1 MLATQRSVDSSAT
14 ELTNVS
20 TFRNTNNTL
29 EEKRLF
35 KGFAT
40 VLGED
45 THRKYYYF
53 GFFIPLELEQR
64 EREKAEHCVCVKR
77 DPVFLFRGEL
87 LGSFSI
93 PRRTF
98 WNVL

>member
-1 MLATQRSVDSSAT
+1 MAVARAFTCCGM
-14 ELTNVS
+14 
-20 TFRNTNNTL
+20 
-29 EEKRLF
+29 KP
-35 KGFAT
+35 KGFADRSSEKIHIGSIT
-40 VLGED
+40 ILD
-45 THRKYYYF
+45 
-53 GFFIPLELEQR
+53 FFIPLELEQR